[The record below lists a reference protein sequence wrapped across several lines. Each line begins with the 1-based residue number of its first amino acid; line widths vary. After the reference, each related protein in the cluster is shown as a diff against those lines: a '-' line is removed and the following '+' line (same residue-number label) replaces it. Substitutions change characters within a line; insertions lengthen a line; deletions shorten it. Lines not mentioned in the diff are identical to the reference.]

1 MLDPAVK
8 MAFEAARSRLGT
20 STWLALAPRDQTEAV
35 YQELR
40 RIDAET
46 ADRLAQPSDGHQRL
60 AS

>member
-8 MAFEAARSRLGT
+8 MAFEAARCRLGP
-20 STWLALAPRDQTEAV
+20 SAWLALAPRDQTEAV

-46 ADRLAQPSDGHQRL
+46 ANRLAISDGHQRL